1 MKKFL
6 NLIVL
11 GGSLFLAAL
20 VFAFMALPALSANLI
35 IATAKP
41 SFYDLL
47 GDYGGLVATLIIFI
61 VGFLAAGFVFALELI
76 KAKFNYSMFVAFGAG
91 FLLLIAGILFFCTAA
106 IVDAGSLAAGSVLCG
121 LLSIF
126 AALGTCFYG
135 CLAGKLIKL

>member
-1 MKKFL
+1 MKKNL

-11 GGSLFLAAL
+11 CGSLFLAVL

-47 GDYGGLVATLIIFI
+47 GDYGGTVATLILFI
-61 VGFLAAGFVFALELI
+61 VGFLAGVCACAIKLLNVKFKYGFL
-76 KAKFNYSMFVAFGAG
+76 VAFGGA
-91 FLLLIAGILFFCTAA
+91 LLLLVAGILYFCTAS
-106 IVDAGSLAAGSVLCG
+106 IVGAGSLAAGAVLCA

-126 AALGTCFYG
+126 AALGLCFYG
-135 CLAGKLIKL
+135 ALEGKLIKL

>member
-1 MKKFL
+1 MKKNL

-11 GGSLFLAAL
+11 CGSLFLAVL

-47 GDYGGLVATLIIFI
+47 GDYGGTVATLILFI
-61 VGFLAAGFVFALELI
+61 VGFLAGACACAIKLLNVKFKYGFL
-76 KAKFNYSMFVAFGAG
+76 VAFCGA
-91 FLLLIAGILFFCTAA
+91 LLLLVAGILFFCTAS
-106 IVDAGSLAAGSVLCG
+106 IVGAGSLAAGAVLCA

-126 AALGTCFYG
+126 AALGLCFYG
-135 CLAGKLIKL
+135 ALEGKLIKL